1 MSVRSFLDTNVI
13 VYAFAVNGSRALTA
27 ERLLIDGGVIS
38 VQVLN
43 EFVNVSR
50 RKLKLEWPTVHR
62 NVAIVR
68 KLVGQL
74 LPPDRRDAR
83 RRARH
88 RGLIQNPDSTT
99 ALLIASA
106 CEGKCETLLTEDLQ
120 HGVRIEGVA
129 IRNPFI

>member
-68 KLVGQL
+68 KLVGQP
-74 LPPDRRDAR
+74 LPLTVETHDAA
-83 RRARH
+83 RAIAERYKI
-88 RGLIQNPDSTT
+88 GFYD

-120 HGVRIEGVA
+120 HGVRIEGIA